1 MQTLQLKK
9 EKYFVSVLVCFFH
22 IKLDEIKQN
31 QKAALNVDWSFFCV
45 FFFFLRINLNIKI

>member
-9 EKYFVSVLVCFFH
+9 EKYFVSVLVCIFH

-45 FFFFLRINLNIKI
+45 FFFLRINLNIKI